1 MKDRKVL
8 VGTRGPLALPWQVA
22 MPADDLPFLLLGWR
36 VGPELERE
44 GGMSDSVGL
53 LLSGALLRVGVVSYP
68 SSSLPSSSP
77 STRVR
82 LMNADGIGERIRA
95 VLSRTPSKMWLVTV
109 TSPSEAC
116 QLFDDP
122 GFPWWMQGQI
132 GLLSARDSAVDLD
145 RATLLKLM
153 DPMRP
158 VRRAELLD
166 LSLKAVVLPGV
177 DGDVAAIVSIDAK
190 TDAAIVAAIEASA
203 RESGY
208 QWSIAPEAELAHVL
222 SDHRTVPPGAL

>member
-1 MKDRKVL
+1 ML
-8 VGTRGPLALPWQVA
+8 VGTRGPLALPWQLA
-22 MPADDLPFLLLGWR
+22 MPADELPFLLLGWR
-36 VGPELERE
+36 VAPELERE
-44 GGMSDSVGL
+44 GGMPDSVGL
-53 LLSGALLRVGVVSYP
+53 LLSAALLRVGAVSYP
-68 SSSLPSSSP
+68 SSSVPSSSG

-82 LMNADGIGERIRA
+82 LMTGGGMRERIRA
-95 VLSRTPSKMWLVTV
+95 VLSRAPSKMWLVTS
-109 TSPSEAC
+109 TSPSVAC

-145 RATLLKLM
+145 RATLLRLM

-158 VRRAELLD
+158 VRRADLLD

-177 DGDVAAIVSIDAK
+177 DGDVAAIVSVDAE
-190 TDAAIVAAIEASA
+190 TDAAILSAIESSA

-208 QWSIAPEAELAHVL
+208 QWLIAPEAELARVL